1 MNTVLLAGGPRLV
14 RAAVARVI
22 EASGIFDVVG
32 QAAGEAQLRDALRAR
47 THPDV
52 VLLDRTLQNGTITEF
67 AETVC
72 VASAAARTIVFG
84 IADAREADACL
95 RAGATGVLAADVTAA
110 QLVAATETVLRGGLV
125 VVLGT
130 APAITALPRRT
141 AGPEAIP
148 TLSGREREVLTLL
161 AGGQEASGIAAALG
175 ISPLTVKTH
184 IANLL
189 AKIGVRHRGQA
200 IAFAYEH
207 GVVLPSATLVDPFV
221 GRLHEA
227 S

>member
-1 MNTVLLAGGPRLV
+1 MSTVLLAGGPTLV
-14 RAAVARVI
+14 RAAMARVI
-22 EASGIFDVVG
+22 EASGLLDVVG
-32 QAAGEAQLRDALRAR
+32 QAADETRLRAALTAPAR
-47 THPDV
+47 PDL
-52 VLLDRTLQNGTITEF
+52 VLLDRTLRGGNIAQF
-67 AETVC
+67 AEAVRI
-72 VASAAARTIVFG
+72 ASKPARTIVFG

-125 VVLGT
+125 VVLET
-130 APAITALPRRT
+130 APAVTPLRPRT
-141 AGPEAIP
+141 AGPDVIP
-148 TLSGREREVLTLL
+148 PLSGRERQVLTLL
-161 AGGQEASGIAAALG
+161 AHGHEAPAIADALG
-175 ISPLTVKTH
+175 IRPLTVKTH

-207 GVVLPSATLVDPFV
+207 GIVTPSATLVDPFV
-221 GRLHEA
+221 ARLPAA